1 MPYTRANLLSPARSL
16 CAAFSSSTSSSIP
29 TLLSH
34 FTRDPYPIAHE
45 HGLPSLAPFL
55 GRTFSGI
62 DGVGR
67 YFEVLGDELGF
78 EDMEFDPEEQWVV
91 DTETMA
97 VVVRGRARFWS
108 KKSGEGWD
116 ETFVYRLGMAE
127 DVYEYEDGA
136 GASAGG
142 SGGKRGLKV
151 QEYLVW
157 ADTGAAYLARMK
169 RLEEEV
175 VEKVQGKEKGTT
187 RRSLD
192 RKRSGCGEVVGS
204 GMNAYGSCGQ

>member
-1 MPYTRANLLSPARSL
+1 MHYTRASLLTPARSL
-16 CAAFSSSTSSSIP
+16 CAAFSSAASIP
-29 TLLSH
+29 TLLTN
-34 FTRDPYPIAHE
+34 FTRDPYPIVHE

-55 GRTFSGI
+55 GRTFSGV

-78 EDMEFDPEEQWVV
+78 KDMAFDPEEQWVV

-108 KKSGEGWD
+108 KRSGEGWD

-127 DVYEYEDGA
+127 DVHEDENE
-136 GASAGG
+136 
-142 SGGKRGLKV
+142 GGKRGLKV

-169 RLEEEV
+169 RLEEV
-175 VEKVQGKEKGTT
+175 VEKTQGKEKGTT

>member
-1 MPYTRANLLSPARSL
+1 MHYTRANLLSPARSL
-16 CAAFSSSTSSSIP
+16 CAAFSSASSIP

-45 HGLPSLAPFL
+45 HGLPALAPFL
-55 GRTFSGI
+55 GRTFSGV

-78 EDMEFDPEEQWVV
+78 QDMVFDPEEQWVV

-108 KKSGEGWD
+108 KKTGEGWD

-127 DVYEYEDGA
+127 DVHEDEN
-136 GASAGG
+136 SGG
-142 SGGKRGLKV
+142 SGGKTGLKV

-157 ADTGAAYLARMK
+157 ADTGAAFLARTK
-169 RLEEEV
+169 RLGEE
-175 VEKVQGKEKGTT
+175 VEKVQWKEKGTT

-192 RKRSGCGEVVGS
+192 RKRSGGGEVVGS

>member
-1 MPYTRANLLSPARSL
+1 M
-16 CAAFSSSTSSSIP
+16 
-29 TLLSH
+29 
-34 FTRDPYPIAHE
+34 
-45 HGLPSLAPFL
+45 
-55 GRTFSGI
+55 
-62 DGVGR
+62 
-67 YFEVLGDELGF
+67 LGDELGF

-127 DVYEYEDGA
+127 DVYEDEDGA
-136 GASAGG
+136 GAGAGG

-175 VEKVQGKEKGTT
+175 VEQVQGKEKGTT